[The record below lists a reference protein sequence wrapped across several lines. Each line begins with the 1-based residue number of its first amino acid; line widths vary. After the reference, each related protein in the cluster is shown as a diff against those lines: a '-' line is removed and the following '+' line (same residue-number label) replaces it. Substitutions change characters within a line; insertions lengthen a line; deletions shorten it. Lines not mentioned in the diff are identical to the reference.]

1 METTDADDAADD
13 DEDDDGGGGNSGGWS
28 WHLVSRYISSISR
41 RPLLCRQPP
50 SVSVSCISESPL
62 LTFGCASDV
71 DEGTRPGYLLNN
83 PCNGRTAAHP
93 LPALGVASLLTL
105 LTQSYHP
112 VASYSRDSGVCLI
125 CSRLLSVF
133 TWNFTPPAPSLLS
146 AQPPD
151 APLSISSARAPRNRI
166 VAY

>member
-1 METTDADDAADD
+1 MWMRA
-13 DEDDDGGGGNSGGWS
+13 
-28 WHLVSRYISSISR
+28 
-41 RPLLCRQPP
+41 
-50 SVSVSCISESPL
+50 
-62 LTFGCASDV
+62 
-71 DEGTRPGYLLNN
+71 RPGYLLNN

-93 LPALGVASLLTL
+93 LAALGVASLLTL

-112 VASYSRDSGVCLI
+112 VASYSRDSGLSNKLGISLGGSSGGHFGDHSLTLGTFAQGHGKGMGMTVCLI

-151 APLSISSARAPRNRI
+151 GPLSISSARAPRNR
-166 VAY
+166 